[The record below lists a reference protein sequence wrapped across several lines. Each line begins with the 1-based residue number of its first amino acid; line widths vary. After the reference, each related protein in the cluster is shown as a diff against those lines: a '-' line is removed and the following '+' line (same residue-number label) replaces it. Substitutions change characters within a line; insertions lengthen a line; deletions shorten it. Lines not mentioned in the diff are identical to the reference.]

1 MPATRGFKIATV
13 FDIPIKIDP
22 SWLFII
28 VLLSWTLGHGYF
40 PRMYMGLEPAVYWL
54 LGVAAA
60 LLLFFSVLL
69 HELGH
74 ALMAKKSGTAVG
86 GITLFMFGGVSEL
99 AEEPKTAGGEFKITV
114 AGWLVSG
121 VLAVVFLGLSRLF
134 SGQTEQSFIM
144 VALLQYLALANGVL
158 FVFNA
163 IPGFPLDGGRML
175 RAALWKFT
183 GSLRKATYWASSV
196 GAGFGTLLIVF
207 GLVHFFYGQMLA
219 GVWYALIGMF
229 LRSAAKASYQQ
240 VLVRRA
246 LEGVPIEDLMTSHVV
261 TAPPDAS
268 LSGLVDSHF
277 MKYHFHSL
285 PVLRD
290 GQLLG
295 LLTMRDIKE
304 VAEEDRSR
312 VTAADLVEG
321 KPDKMPP
328 ILSPE
333 DDAMDAMAALTASGW
348 GRAPVLQDGQLVGI
362 VSRRDLMHFLA
373 VKTDLVPEPS

>member
-13 FDIPIKIDP
+13 FGLPIKIDP
-22 SWLFII
+22 SWFFII
-28 VLLSWTLGHGYF
+28 VLLSWTLAQGYF
-40 PRMYMGLEPAVYWL
+40 PRVYMGLEPAVYWFM
-54 LGVAAA
+54 GIAAA

-74 ALMAKKSGTAVG
+74 ALIAKKSGTEVG

-99 AEEPKTAGGEFKITV
+99 SEEPTTAGGEFRITV

-121 VLAVVFLGLSRLF
+121 VLAVVFLLASMMF
-134 SGQTEQSFIM
+134 SGQTEQSLIM

-163 IPGFPLDGGRML
+163 VPGFPLDGGRML
-175 RAALWKFT
+175 RAALWKLT

-196 GAGFGTLLIVF
+196 GAGIGMLLIVF
-207 GLVHFFYGQMLA
+207 GLVNFLYGQFIG
-219 GVWYALIGMF
+219 GVWFALIGLF
-229 LRSAAKASYQQ
+229 LRTAAKASYQQ

-246 LEGVPIEDLMTSHVV
+246 LEGVPIANLMTSNVV
-261 TAPPDAS
+261 TAPPDAT
-268 LSGLVDSHF
+268 LDQLVDSYF

-290 GQLLG
+290 GELLG
-295 LLTMRDIKE
+295 LVTMRDIKD
-304 VAEEDRSR
+304 VDEEERPR

-328 ILSPE
+328 TLSPD
-333 DDAMDAMAALTASGW
+333 DDAMDAMGALTASGW
-348 GRAPVLQDGQLVGI
+348 GRAPVLQGGQLVGI

-373 VKTDLVPEPS
+373 VKTDLVPEPQ